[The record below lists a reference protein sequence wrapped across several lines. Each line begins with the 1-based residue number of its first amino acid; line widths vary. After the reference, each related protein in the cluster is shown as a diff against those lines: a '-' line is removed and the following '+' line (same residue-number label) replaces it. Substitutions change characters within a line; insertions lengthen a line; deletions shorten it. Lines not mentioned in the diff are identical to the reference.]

1 MITLYG
7 INIDLPST
15 KTGLREC
22 IQDSQ
27 YQRRNQKI
35 FEGGAKRLSQHMA
48 MAAAGGVTATYVR
61 LQFG

>member
-1 MITLYG
+1 MISTL
-7 INIDLPST
+7 NDN
-15 KTGLREC
+15 K
-22 IQDSQ
+22 
-27 YQRRNQKI
+27 QRRNQKI

>member
-1 MITLYG
+1 MQKETHWK
-7 INIDLPST
+7 PC
-15 KTGLREC
+15 E
-22 IQDSQ
+22 
-27 YQRRNQKI
+27 QRQNQKI

>member
-1 MITLYG
+1 MHAGALVYA
-7 INIDLPST
+7 P
-15 KTGLREC
+15 GL
-22 IQDSQ
+22 
-27 YQRRNQKI
+27 QRRNQKI